1 MTHATSIVRLVFL
14 VISSFPDNS
23 LLDDRQDELQGFA
36 PPIRVIVAE
45 IAQNMNDNHLAA
57 QFVRASLHRQHNPV
71 KLCQSYTKL
80 GELLMA
86 EKNLDSSD

>member
-1 MTHATSIVRLVFL
+1 M
-14 VISSFPDNS
+14 VILLFPSPDNP
-23 LLDDRQDELQGFA
+23 LLDDRQDEVQGLA
-36 PPIRVIVAE
+36 PAARVTVSE

-57 QFVRASLHRQHNPV
+57 QFVRASLHRHYNPV

-86 EKNLDSSD
+86 EKVLDSSD